1 MESFDFF
8 RRTRIIFGQSADNEV
23 GQIIKYQGG
32 TRVLLL
38 HGEKAAIKYG
48 IVERI
53 GRTLDRSG
61 LKYFSKGGIK
71 SNPHIDKVYECI
83 EFCLSNSINYIL
95 AVGGGSV
102 IDTAKIVAAGV
113 FFDGDIWDMFEKHRE
128 PYRSLPLGCVL
139 TVPASGSE
147 CSNSSSLMRE
157 KDGRREKLIAYSNS
171 FVPEF
176 AILNPDLTLSLSP
189 RVTASG
195 CVDMIN
201 HVLEGYFS
209 NSTGVLLSDKLC
221 EAVLSSI
228 IELLPQIYEDPN
240 NIDARANLMLAAT
253 LSHNDI
259 CCMGRKSDNVITK
272 LANQLVVENDCPF
285 GDALAVLIP
294 AWMEYVVQ
302 FNPLRI
308 AQFSNRVFGIAINFE
323 DPKIT
328 AYDGIKALR
337 AFFKNVKLPCN
348 FVELG
353 IKTEAIA
360 DIVNA
365 LDLKEGKTLGSFVPL
380 DAVACEA
387 ILSLA
392 ANYCEGRDIF

>member
-8 RRTRIIFGQSADNEV
+8 RRTRIVFGQGADNEV

-32 TRVLLL
+32 TRVLLV
-38 HGEKAAIKYG
+38 HGEKAAVKYG

-53 GRTLDRSG
+53 GRVLERSG
-61 LKYFSKGGIK
+61 LKYFAKGGIK
-71 SNPHIDKVYECI
+71 SNPRIDKVYECI
-83 EFCLSNSINYIL
+83 EFCRSNAVNYVL

-102 IDTAKIVAAGV
+102 IDSAKVIAAGV
-113 FFDGDIWDMFEKHRE
+113 YFDGDVWDIFAKHRE
-128 PYRSLPLGCVL
+128 PYRSLPLGCVV

-147 CSNSSSLMRE
+147 CSNSCSLMRE
-157 KDGRREKLIAYSNS
+157 KDGIREKIIACSNY
-171 FVPEF
+171 FIPEF

-189 RVTASG
+189 RMTASG

-209 NSTGVLLSDKLC
+209 NTTGVLLSDKLC
-221 EAVLSSI
+221 EAILSSI
-228 IELLPQIYEDPN
+228 VELLPQIYEDPN
-240 NIDARANLMLAAT
+240 NVDARSNLMWAAT

-272 LANQLVVENDCPF
+272 LANRLVAENDCPF

-302 FNPLRI
+302 INPKRV
-308 AQFSNRVFGIAINFE
+308 AQFANRVFGTAINFE

-328 AYDGIKALR
+328 AYEGIRALR
-337 AFFKNVKLPCN
+337 SFFKNARLPCN
-348 FVELG
+348 FEELG
-353 IKTEAIA
+353 IKAAAIP
-360 DIVNA
+360 DIVKS
-365 LDLKEGKTLGSFVPL
+365 LGLKEGRTLGSFVPL
-380 DAVACEA
+380 DAVACETV
-387 ILSLA
+387 LSLA
-392 ANYCEGRDIF
+392 ANYREGRDIF